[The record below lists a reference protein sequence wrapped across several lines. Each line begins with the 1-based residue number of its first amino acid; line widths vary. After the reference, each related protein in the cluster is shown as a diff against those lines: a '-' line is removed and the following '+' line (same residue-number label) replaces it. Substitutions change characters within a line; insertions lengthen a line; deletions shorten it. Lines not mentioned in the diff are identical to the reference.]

1 MSDNSIAILQAA
13 EAYRKQLQVRNK
25 WLEAE
30 RELRKKL
37 DLAHEEINQAN
48 KVLEVASNNLS
59 TQAGGYA
66 PSTGQAKA
74 SSMAQTIAAEFNQ
87 DDVRPVRG
95 N

>member
-37 DLAHEEINQAN
+37 DVAREEINQAN
-48 KVLEVASNNLS
+48 KALEVASNNLS
-59 TQAGGYA
+59 AQAGGYA
-66 PSTGQAKA
+66 PVAHDLRSEISDA
-74 SSMAQTIAAEFNQ
+74 
-87 DDVRPVRG
+87 VRESHVIRQG
-95 N
+95 C